1 MRCVVPS
8 GIVTQRESGGII
20 DSVKF
25 WTTKLANCL
34 DNENMAKENFITWT
48 ENFRWYWAWNPA
60 YKEQNWK
67 SDAFY

>member
-20 DSVKF
+20 DSVKC

-34 DNENMAKENFITWT
+34 DNQNGERYFYYMNTKFALAMLFIS
-48 ENFRWYWAWNPA
+48 A
-60 YKEQNWK
+60 YYALHSHRET
-67 SDAFY
+67 

>member
-25 WTTKLANCL
+25 WTTKLANCM
-34 DNENMAKENFITWT
+34 DNQNMVKETFIT
-48 ENFRWYWAWNPA
+48 
-60 YKEQNWK
+60 
-67 SDAFY
+67 